1 MSDVSLTAFN
11 IKVKMDELNDN
22 LLMTDYSITFEQ
34 SERFNQYA
42 PKLRESVKW
51 FTDTVKTF
59 FDQYDRITDK
69 EERRLI
75 YEALFNRQSLID
87 MVEYIYY
94 VNRCVSCLQEGV
106 SMLEADSPHN
116 PTAHIHEEL
125 KDIFTRHLST
135 DLCDEDI
142 TMIQLYTRYLETAA
156 RPIYQVAPFGL
167 SEKGAVKLYQDLYR
181 IYGLIES

>member
-11 IKVKMDELNDN
+11 VKVKMDELNDN

-34 SERFNQYA
+34 TDRFNQYS
-42 PKLRESVKW
+42 PKLRESMVW
-51 FTDTVKTF
+51 FTDAIKAF
-59 FDQYDRITDK
+59 FEQYDHMTDE

-75 YEALFNRQSLID
+75 YETLFQRQSLID
-87 MVEYIYY
+87 ITEYSLY
-94 VNRCVSCLQEGV
+94 VNRCAFCLQKGE

-125 KDIFTRHLST
+125 KDIFARHLST
-135 DLCDEDI
+135 DLCNEDI
-142 TMIQLYTRYLETAA
+142 TKVQLYTRYLETAA
-156 RPIYQVAPFGL
+156 RPVYQVAPFGL

-181 IYGLIES
+181 MYGLIES

>member
-11 IKVKMDELNDN
+11 VKVKIDELNDN

-34 SERFNQYA
+34 TDRFNQYS
-42 PKLRESVKW
+42 PKFRESVKW
-51 FTDTVKTF
+51 FIDTVKAF
-59 FDQYDRITDK
+59 FDQYDHMTDE

-87 MVEYIYY
+87 MVEYTYY
-94 VNRCVSCLQEGV
+94 VNRCAICLQEGV
-106 SMLEADSPHN
+106 SMLEADSPYN

-135 DLCDEDI
+135 DLCNEDI
-142 TMIQLYTRYLETAA
+142 TKVQLYTRYLETAA
-156 RPIYQVAPFGL
+156 RPVYQVAPFGL
-167 SEKGAVKLYQDLYR
+167 SEKGTVKFYQDLYR
-181 IYGLIES
+181 IYGLIVS